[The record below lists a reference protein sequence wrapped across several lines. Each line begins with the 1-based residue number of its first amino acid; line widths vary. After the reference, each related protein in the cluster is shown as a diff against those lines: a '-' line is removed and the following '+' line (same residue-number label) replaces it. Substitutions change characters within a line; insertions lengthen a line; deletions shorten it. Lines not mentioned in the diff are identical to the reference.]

1 MPRRSASRGRS
12 SKKEDEEQKVA
23 KRDAEEQQAA
33 EEKDVELVP
42 IPYPVVMQPQSE
54 PTESN
59 QSSDVTAE
67 QDNLGLYEYEE
78 MDTVGRTIHA
88 ITDSLAAPLFLVSA
102 PRGRTAAGL
111 LIGTHLR
118 TTEENAPASAAQVF
132 NVSVLNHALVAAV
145 YFALTYLVANVEQV
159 KSIVDKVT
167 CCEQVYVL
175 ITAAIV
181 IAALLPLVAER
192 TVGELVTGTVIL
204 KDLPVVD
211 VEISFEEDDE
221 DDDDYYGEDEED
233 NEDEDDED
241 EDGGDEEEEDD
252 EEEIDE

>member
-1 MPRRSASRGRS
+1 MARRSASRGRS
-12 SKKEDEEQKVA
+12 SKKGDEEQKVA

-33 EEKDVELVP
+33 DSEEKDVELVP

-54 PTESN
+54 PAESN

-118 TTEENAPASAAQVF
+118 TAEENAPASAAQVF
-132 NVSVLNHALVAAV
+132 NVSVLNHALVAAI
-145 YFALTYLVANVEQV
+145 YFAL
-159 KSIVDKVT
+159 D
-167 CCEQVYVL
+167 
-175 ITAAIV
+175 
-181 IAALLPLVAER
+181 
-192 TVGELVTGTVIL
+192 
-204 KDLPVVD
+204 
-211 VEISFEEDDE
+211 
-221 DDDDYYGEDEED
+221 
-233 NEDEDDED
+233 
-241 EDGGDEEEEDD
+241 
-252 EEEIDE
+252 